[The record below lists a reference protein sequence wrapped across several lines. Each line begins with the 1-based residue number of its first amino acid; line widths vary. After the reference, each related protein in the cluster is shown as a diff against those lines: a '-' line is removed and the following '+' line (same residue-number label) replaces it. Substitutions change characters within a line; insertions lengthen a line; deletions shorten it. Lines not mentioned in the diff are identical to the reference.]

1 MKRQNIWIFVLMLFT
16 GMVYAFLS
24 LIVIPEIR
32 LRESLSKL
40 SQQDAMYHDITAIQK
55 YRSPYLGN
63 ASNTGNLF
71 YNLPMLQYPMTFAID
86 PDSCTLTVR
95 YDVASEEVGLVREN
109 LAYNTVA
116 AMAAIDNLER
126 ICYVLTDAEYTFTRE
141 QVEAHFGTPLAP
153 LLDDPDQWRET
164 MDQEIFQK
172 ASLEEWFP
180 TTDTP

>member
-1 MKRQNIWIFVLMLFT
+1 MKRKNVWIFVLMLCT
-16 GMVYAFLS
+16 GLVYYFLNF
-24 LIVIPEIR
+24 IVVPEIR
-32 LRESLSKL
+32 LRESLSEL
-40 SQQDAMYHDITAIQK
+40 SQQDAMYHDISAIQK
-55 YRSPYLGN
+55 FRSPYLGD

-86 PDSCTLTVR
+86 PETCTLTVR
-95 YDVASEEVGLVREN
+95 YDVASERVGPVRET

-116 AMAAIDNLER
+116 AMAAIDNLEC
-126 ICYVLTDAEYTFTRE
+126 ICYVLNDAEYTCTRQ
-141 QVEAHFGTPLAP
+141 QVEAHFGAPLAP

-164 MDQEIFQK
+164 MNQEIFQK